1 MRGGVSLF
9 RGIQG
14 KIILLAVTIGLLPGI
29 VGVTLTYFGGT
40 NLLKSSIGNNFHEI
54 ARKES
59 EYLRGVIEKEIDEV
73 HSLSISPFIRQYV
86 EAANQRYDGKDNK
99 EISREI
105 NSIENIWPRLNENS
119 AIIKNILKNELA
131 EHLKE
136 YKKRESQ
143 EYAEIFITDIK
154 GAIIAATNK
163 TTDYFQA
170 DEKWWEEAYN
180 GGKGSIYLSDVGYDE
195 SAKVFSLDFCLPIMD
210 KSNKRVI
217 GIIKVVTDIRHL
229 FSGIINVNI
238 GKTGHSDLVSSD
250 GTVIIDAISPPLSWK
265 ISEGLISNISA
276 SRGGWTI
283 DIDEHGISSIIGFAP
298 VERGGNFSASSLGNK
313 EWYIFVRQDL
323 SETYLPIIELLWK
336 VSLIGLS
343 LVGVLAFFALSRARQ
358 IVKPL
363 MQLQNG
369 IDLIGKGRLN
379 YRLEIETKDEVGQL
393 ANSIN
398 RMAVELENRTNELE
412 FQRGELE
419 ETKNYLK
426 NILEHS
432 ADIVITTDL
441 NGSVVEFNKAAEEIL
456 EYKKEDVIGK
466 PADEF
471 YLDKN
476 ERKNILEIVNKKG
489 KINNYETRFMTKS
502 GKILHVSLTLSH
514 LKDNSGK
521 VIGTVGISRD
531 VTVKKELDQMK
542 LDFMYMLTHDIKSPL
557 SILLGLSTMVM
568 EGKFGSVDEKIVEPL
583 RSIYSSGRKISSL
596 VDNCLTSAL
605 IEAGRLELEMK
616 PVKIDVVLN
625 TIIKLMRL
633 QAAKKM
639 VDIKTDIPKS
649 FPEVLGDEIY
659 LDRVFINLLS
669 NAIKYTPD
677 GGEIKVKVKITD
689 GGKSKHKRYAEI
701 SITDTGIGISQEDIP
716 GLFNKYK
723 RAKGSGKI
731 EGTGLGLFIVKYI
744 VDSHN
749 GEVEIS
755 SKVGEGSTFTVRFP
769 LKGASVLSHN

>member
-1 MRGGVSLF
+1 MF

-14 KIILLAVTIGLLPGI
+14 KIIFLAVIIGLLPGI
-29 VGVTLTYFGGT
+29 VGVTLTYLGGT
-40 NLLKSSIGNNFHEI
+40 HLLKNSIGSNFHEL

-59 EYLRGVIEKEIDEV
+59 EYMRRVIEKEIDEV
-73 HSLSISPFIRQYV
+73 HSLAISPFIRKYI
-86 EAANQRYDGKDNK
+86 EDANLKYNSKANE
-99 EISREI
+99 EIIREI
-105 NSIENIWPRLNENS
+105 NSIENIWPRLKDNSPIIREIINNE
-119 AIIKNILKNELA
+119 IA
-131 EHLKE
+131 EYIKE
-136 YKKRESQ
+136 YKKREGE
-143 EYAEIFITDIK
+143 EYAEIFITDAK
-154 GAIIAATNK
+154 GAVIAATNK
-163 TTDYFQA
+163 TSDYFQA

-180 GGKGSIYLSDVGYDE
+180 NGKGSVYLSDVEYDE
-195 SAKVFSLDFCLPIMD
+195 SAKVFALNFCIPIMD

-217 GIIKVVTDIRHL
+217 GIIKVIADIKHL
-229 FSGIINVNI
+229 FSGIINVHI
-238 GKTGHSDLVSSD
+238 GETGHSDLVSSD

-265 ISEGLISNISA
+265 INEGLISKISA
-276 SRGGWTI
+276 SRGGWTM
-283 DIDEHGISSIIGFAP
+283 DKDEHGINSIIGFSH
-298 VERGGNFSASSLGNK
+298 VEWGSKFSGSSLGNK
-313 EWYIFVRQDL
+313 NWYIFVRQDL
-323 SETYLPIIELLWK
+323 PEAYTPIFGLLWK
-336 VSLIGLS
+336 VSI
-343 LVGVLAFFALSRARQ
+343 VGVLLIGIFTLVALSMARQ
-358 IVKPL
+358 IVRPL
-363 MQLQNG
+363 LILQDG
-369 IDLIGKGRLN
+369 VGLIGQGKLN
-379 YRLEIETKDEVGQL
+379 HRLEIKTKDEIGDL

-456 EYKKEDVIGK
+456 EYKREEVIGK

-476 ERKNILEIVNKKG
+476 ERKYILDIVNKKG

-502 GKILHVSLTLSH
+502 GKILNVSLTLSH

-521 VIGTVGISRD
+521 LIGTVGISRD
-531 VTVKKELDQMK
+531 VTAKKELDQMK

-568 EGKFGSVDEKIVEPL
+568 EGKFGSVDEKIIEPL

-616 PVKIDVVLN
+616 PVKVDVVLN
-625 TIIKLMRL
+625 NIIKLMRL

-639 VDIKTDIPKS
+639 IDIKTDIPKS
-649 FPEVLGDEIY
+649 FPEVMGDEIY

-677 GGEIKVKVKITD
+677 SGEIKVKGKITD
-689 GGKSKHKRYAEI
+689 SGKARHKRYAEI
-701 SITDTGIGISQEDIP
+701 SISDTGIGISQEDLP

-723 RAKGSGKI
+723 RAKGSGRI

-744 VDSHN
+744 VNSHN
-749 GEVEIS
+749 GEVEVS
-755 SKVGEGSTFTVRFP
+755 SKVGEGSIFTVRFP
-769 LKGASVLSHN
+769 LKASKTA

>member
-1 MRGGVSLF
+1 MF

-14 KIILLAVTIGLLPGI
+14 KILFLAIIIGLLPGI
-29 VGVTLTYFGGT
+29 VGITLTYLGGT
-40 NLLKSSIGNNFHEI
+40 HLLKNSIGSNFHEI

-59 EYLRGVIEKEIDEV
+59 EYMRRVIEKEIDEV
-73 HSLSISPFIRQYV
+73 HSLAISPFVRKYV
-86 EAANQRYDGKDNK
+86 EDASLKYNNK
-99 EISREI
+99 TNEEIIREI
-105 NSIENIWPRLNENS
+105 NNIERIWPRLKGNS
-119 AIIKNILKNELA
+119 TILKDIMNNELA
-131 EHLKE
+131 EYLTE
-136 YKKRESQ
+136 YKNREGE
-143 EYAEIFITDIK
+143 EYAEIFITDAK
-154 GAIIAATNK
+154 GAVIAATNK
-163 TTDYFQA
+163 TSDYFQA

-180 GGKGSIYLSDVGYDE
+180 NGKGSVYLSDIDYDE
-195 SAKVFSLDFCLPIMD
+195 SAKVFALNFCIPIMD

-217 GIIKVVTDIRHL
+217 GIITVITDIKHL
-229 FSGIINVNI
+229 FSGIINVHI
-238 GKTGHSDLVSSD
+238 GETGHSDLVSSD

-265 ISEGLISNISA
+265 ISEGLISKISA
-276 SRGGWTI
+276 SRGGWTM
-283 DIDEHGISSIIGFAP
+283 DKDEHGINSIIGFSH
-298 VERGGNFSASSLGNK
+298 VEWGSKFSVSSLGNK
-313 EWYIFVRQDL
+313 NWYIFVRQDL
-323 SETYLPIIELLWK
+323 PEAYLPIFGLLWK
-336 VSLIGLS
+336 VSIVGILLIGIFT
-343 LVGVLAFFALSRARQ
+343 LVALSIARQ
-358 IVKPL
+358 IVRPL
-363 MQLQNG
+363 LILQDG
-369 IDLIGKGRLN
+369 VGLIGQGKLN
-379 YRLEIETKDEVGQL
+379 QRLEIKTKDEIGDL

-412 FQRGELE
+412 FQREELE

-456 EYKKEDVIGK
+456 EYKREEVIGK

-476 ERKNILEIVNKKG
+476 ERKYILDIVSKKG

-502 GKILHVSLTLSH
+502 GKILNVSLTLSH

-521 VIGTVGISRD
+521 LIGTVGISRD
-531 VTVKKELDQMK
+531 VTAKKELDQMK

-616 PVKIDVVLN
+616 PVKVDVVLN
-625 TIIKLMRL
+625 NIIKLMRL

-639 VDIKTDIPKS
+639 IDIKTDIPKS
-649 FPEVLGDEIY
+649 FPEVMGDEIY

-677 GGEIKVKVKITD
+677 SGEIKVKCKTTD
-689 GGKSKHKRYAEI
+689 GGKTRHKRYAEI
-701 SITDTGIGISQEDIP
+701 SISDTGIGISQEDLP

-723 RAKGSGKI
+723 RAKGSGRI

-744 VDSHN
+744 VNSHN
-749 GEVEIS
+749 GEVEVS
-755 SKVGEGSTFTVRFP
+755 SKVGEGSIFTVRFP
-769 LKGASVLSHN
+769 LKASKTA

>member
-1 MRGGVSLF
+1 MF
-9 RGIQG
+9 KGIQG

-29 VGVTLTYFGGT
+29 VGVILTYFGGT
-40 NLLKSSIGNNFHEI
+40 NLLKNSIVNSLQEI
-54 ARKES
+54 AKMES
-59 EYLRGVIEKEIDEV
+59 AQVNRVIEKKIHEAR
-73 HSLSISPFIRQYV
+73 SLTISPFVRRYI
-86 EAANQRYDGKDNK
+86 ETANQRYAESSNEDLIK
-99 EISREI
+99 EINR
-105 NSIENIWPRLNENS
+105 IESIWPQLSEKNPFLKAILN
-119 AIIKNILKNELA
+119 NELSA
-131 EHLKE
+131 YLKE
-136 YKKRESQ
+136 YKNLEKE
-143 EYAEIFITDIK
+143 EYAEIFITDVK
-154 GAIIAATNK
+154 GAVIAATNK
-163 TTDYFQA
+163 TTDFFQA

-180 GGKGSIYLSDVGYDE
+180 GGKGSIYLSDVSYDE

-210 KSNKRVI
+210 RSNKKVI
-217 GIIKVVTDIRHL
+217 GIVKIVTDIRYL
-229 FSGIINVNI
+229 FSGIINIRI
-238 GKTGHSDLVSSD
+238 GKTGHSDLVASD

-265 ISEGLISNISA
+265 ISEGLISNISTTEP
-276 SRGGWTI
+276 GWTI
-283 DIDEHGISSIIGFAP
+283 DVDEHGIGSIIGYAP
-298 VERGGNFSASSLGNK
+298 VEGSSAFSASSFGNK
-313 EWYIFVRQDL
+313 RWYIFIRQDM
-323 SETYLPIIELLWK
+323 SEVYIPIMELLWR
-336 VSLIGLS
+336 VSLIGLV
-343 LVGVLAFFALSRARQ
+343 LVCILAFVALSRARQ

-363 MQLQNG
+363 MLLQNG
-369 IDLIGKGRLN
+369 IELIGQGRLN
-379 YRLEIETKDEVGQL
+379 YRLEVETKDEVGQL

-398 RMAVELENRTNELE
+398 KMAAEMEDSTNKLEL
-412 FQRGELE
+412 QRRELE

-426 NILEHS
+426 NILEYS

-441 NGSVVEFNKAAEEIL
+441 NGNVVEFNKAAEEIL
-456 EYKKEDVIGK
+456 EYKKEEVIGR

-489 KINNYETRFMTKS
+489 KINNFETRFMTRS
-502 GKILHVSLTLSH
+502 GKILNVSLTLSH
-514 LKDNSGK
+514 LKDNSGRL
-521 VIGTVGISRD
+521 IGTVGISRD

-616 PVKIDVVLN
+616 PVKLDLVLN
-625 TIIKLMRL
+625 NIIKLMRL

-639 VDIKTDIPKS
+639 VDIRTDIPKS
-649 FPEVLGDEIY
+649 FPEVIGDEIY

-677 GGEIKVKVKITD
+677 GGEIRVKGRITD
-689 GGKSKHKRYAEI
+689 SGKAKYHKRYAEI
-701 SITDTGIGISQEDIP
+701 SISDTGIGISQEDLS

-723 RAKGSGKI
+723 RAKGSRRI

-749 GEVEIS
+749 GEVEVS
-755 SKVGEGSTFTVRFP
+755 SKVGEGSAFTVRFP
-769 LKGASVLSHN
+769 LKGAKTA

>member
-1 MRGGVSLF
+1 MF
-9 RGIQG
+9 KGIQG

-29 VGVTLTYFGGT
+29 VGVTLTYYGGT
-40 NLLKSSIGNNFHEI
+40 NFLKNSIGNSFQEI
-54 ARKES
+54 AKKES
-59 EYLRGVIEKEIDEV
+59 AHVKRVIEKEIDEAR
-73 HSLSISPFIRQYV
+73 SITISPFVRQFV
-86 EAANQRYDGKDNK
+86 ERANQRYIDSSSENLIK
-99 EISREI
+99 EI
-105 NSIENIWPRLNENS
+105 NSIENIWPHLSE
-119 AIIKNILKNELA
+119 KNPILKEILNNELSA
-131 EHLKE
+131 YLKE
-136 YKKRESQ
+136 YKNLEKE
-143 EYAEIFITDIK
+143 EYAEIFITDVK
-154 GAIIAATNK
+154 GAVIAATNK

-180 GGKGSIYLSDVGYDE
+180 GGKGSIYLADVGYDE
-195 SAKVFSLDFCLPIMD
+195 SVKVFSLDFCLPIMD
-210 KSNKRVI
+210 RSNKNVI
-217 GIIKVVTDIRHL
+217 GVIKLVTDIRYL
-229 FSGIINVNI
+229 FSGIINIQI

-250 GTVIIDAISPPLSWK
+250 GMVIIDPISPPLSWRISENLLSK
-265 ISEGLISNISA
+265 ISTIEP
-276 SRGGWTI
+276 GWTI
-283 DIDEHGISSIIGFAP
+283 DEDEHGIKSIIGYAP
-298 VERGGNFSASSLGNK
+298 VENNKNFSASSLGSK
-313 EWYIFVRQDL
+313 SWYIFVRQDL
-323 SETYLPIIELLWK
+323 SEVYTPVMELLWK

-343 LVGVLAFFALSRARQ
+343 IIGVLAFVALSRARQ

-363 MQLQNG
+363 MQLQKG
-369 IDLIGKGRLN
+369 IELIGQGSLN
-379 YRLEIETKDEVGQL
+379 YRIEVETKDEVGQV

-398 RMAVELENRTNELE
+398 RMAAELENSTNELQL
-412 FQRGELE
+412 QRKELE
-419 ETKNYLK
+419 ETKNYLR

-441 NGSVVEFNKAAEEIL
+441 NGNVVEFNKAAEEML
-456 EYKKEDVIGK
+456 EYKREEVIGR

-471 YLDKN
+471 YIDKN
-476 ERKNILEIVNKKG
+476 ERKDILDIVNKKG
-489 KINNYETRFMTKS
+489 KINNYETKFITKS

-514 LKDNSGK
+514 LKDNSGN

-568 EGKFGSVDEKIVEPL
+568 EGKFGSVDEKIIEPL

-616 PVKIDVVLN
+616 PVKVDVVLN
-625 TIIKLMRL
+625 NIIKLMRL

-639 VDIKTDIPKS
+639 IDIKTDIPKS
-649 FPEVLGDEIY
+649 FPEVMGDEIY

-677 GGEIKVKVKITD
+677 SGEIKVKGKITD
-689 GGKSKHKRYAEI
+689 SGKARHKRYAEI
-701 SITDTGIGISQEDIP
+701 SISDTGIGISQEDLP

-723 RAKGSGKI
+723 RAKGSGRI

-749 GEVEIS
+749 GEVEVS
-755 SKVGEGSTFTVRFP
+755 SKVGEGSIFTVRFP
-769 LKGASVLSHN
+769 LKASKTA

>member
-1 MRGGVSLF
+1 MFKR
-9 RGIQG
+9 IQG
-14 KIILLAVTIGLLPGI
+14 KVLSLAIIIGLLPGI
-29 VGVTLTYFGGT
+29 VGITLTYLGGT
-40 NLLKSSIGNNFHEI
+40 HLLKNSIGNNFHEI

-59 EYLRGVIEKEIDEV
+59 EYMRRVIEKEIDEV
-73 HSLSISPFIRQYV
+73 HSLAISPFIRKYV
-86 EAANQRYDGKDNK
+86 EDANLKYNGKVNE
-99 EISREI
+99 EIIREI
-105 NSIENIWPRLNENS
+105 NSIENIWPRLKENS
-119 AIIKNILKNELA
+119 PVLRDIMNNETA
-131 EHLKE
+131 EYIKE
-136 YKKRESQ
+136 YKKREGE
-143 EYAEIFITDIK
+143 EYAEIFITDAK
-154 GAIIAATNK
+154 GAVIAATSK
-163 TTDYFQA
+163 TSDYFQA

-180 GGKGSIYLSDVGYDE
+180 NGKGSVYLSDVEYDE
-195 SAKVFSLDFCLPIMD
+195 NAKVFALNFCIPIMN
-210 KSNKRVI
+210 KSNKVI

-229 FSGIINVNI
+229 FSGIINVHI
-238 GKTGHSDLVSSD
+238 GETGHSDLVSSD

-265 ISEGLISNISA
+265 ISEGLISKISA
-276 SRGGWTI
+276 SKGGWTM
-283 DIDEHGISSIIGFAP
+283 DKDEHGISSIIGFSP
-298 VERGGNFSASSLGNK
+298 VEWGAKFSASSLGGKN
-313 EWYIFVRQDL
+313 WYIFVRQDIP
-323 SETYLPIIELLWK
+323 EAYAPIFGLLWR
-336 VSLIGLS
+336 VALVGILLIGIFT
-343 LVGVLAFFALSRARQ
+343 LVALSIARQ
-358 IVKPL
+358 IVRPL
-363 MQLQNG
+363 LILQDG
-369 IDLIGKGRLN
+369 VRLIGQGKLN
-379 YRLEIETKDEVGQL
+379 QRLEIKTKDEIGDL

-398 RMAVELENRTNELE
+398 NMAEELENRTNELE

-456 EYKKEDVIGK
+456 EYKKEEVIGK

-471 YLDKN
+471 YMDKN
-476 ERKNILEIVNKKG
+476 ERKHILDIVSKKG

-502 GKILHVSLTLSH
+502 GKILNMSLTLSH

-531 VTVKKELDQMK
+531 VTAKKELDQMK

-616 PVKIDVVLN
+616 PVKVDVVLN
-625 TIIKLMRL
+625 NIIKLMRL

-639 VDIKTDIPKS
+639 IDIKTEIPKS
-649 FPEVLGDEIY
+649 FPEVMGDEIY

-669 NAIKYTPD
+669 NAIKYTHD
-677 GGEIKVKVKITD
+677 NGEIRVKGKITD
-689 GGKSKHKRYAEI
+689 GGKSRHKRYAEI
-701 SITDTGIGISQEDIP
+701 SISDTGIGISQEDLP

-723 RAKGSGKI
+723 RAKGSGRI

-769 LKGASVLSHN
+769 LKGAKTA

>member
-1 MRGGVSLF
+1 MF

-14 KIILLAVTIGLLPGI
+14 KIIFLAVIIGLLPGI
-29 VGVTLTYFGGT
+29 VGVTLTYLGGT
-40 NLLKSSIGNNFHEI
+40 HLLKNSIGSNFHEL

-59 EYLRGVIEKEIDEV
+59 EYMRRVIEKEIDEV
-73 HSLSISPFIRQYV
+73 HSLAISPFIRKYI
-86 EAANQRYDGKDNK
+86 EDANLKYNSKGNE
-99 EISREI
+99 EIIREI
-105 NSIENIWPRLNENS
+105 NSIENIWPRLKDNSPIIREIINNE
-119 AIIKNILKNELA
+119 IA
-131 EHLKE
+131 EYIKE
-136 YKKRESQ
+136 YKKREGE
-143 EYAEIFITDIK
+143 EYAEIFITDTK
-154 GAIIAATNK
+154 GAVIAATNK
-163 TTDYFQA
+163 TSDYFQA

-180 GGKGSIYLSDVGYDE
+180 NGKGSVYLSDVEYDE
-195 SAKVFSLDFCLPIMD
+195 SAKVFALNFCIPIMD

-217 GIIKVVTDIRHL
+217 GIIKVIADIKHL
-229 FSGIINVNI
+229 FSGIINVHI
-238 GKTGHSDLVSSD
+238 GETGHSDLVSSD

-265 ISEGLISNISA
+265 INEGLISKISA
-276 SRGGWTI
+276 SRGGWTL
-283 DIDEHGISSIIGFAP
+283 DKDEHGINSIIGFSH
-298 VERGGNFSASSLGNK
+298 VEWGSKFSASSLGNK
-313 EWYIFVRQDL
+313 NWYIFVRQDMP
-323 SETYLPIIELLWK
+323 EAYTPIFGLLWK
-336 VSLIGLS
+336 VSI
-343 LVGVLAFFALSRARQ
+343 VGVLLIGIFTLVALSIARQ
-358 IVKPL
+358 IVRPL
-363 MQLQNG
+363 LILQDG
-369 IDLIGKGRLN
+369 VGLIGQGKLN
-379 YRLEIETKDEVGQL
+379 QRLEIKTKDEIGDL

-398 RMAVELENRTNELE
+398 SMAVELENRTNELE
-412 FQRGELE
+412 FQREELE

-456 EYKKEDVIGK
+456 EYKREEVIGK

-476 ERKNILEIVNKKG
+476 ERKYILDIVSKKG

-502 GKILHVSLTLSH
+502 GKILNVSLTLSH

-521 VIGTVGISRD
+521 LIGTVGISRD
-531 VTVKKELDQMK
+531 VTAKKELDQMK

-568 EGKFGSVDEKIVEPL
+568 EGKFGSVDEKIIEPL

-616 PVKIDVVLN
+616 PVKVDVVLN
-625 TIIKLMRL
+625 NIIKLMRL

-639 VDIKTDIPKS
+639 IDIKTDIPKS
-649 FPEVLGDEIY
+649 FPEVMGDEIY

-677 GGEIKVKVKITD
+677 SGEIKVKGKITD
-689 GGKSKHKRYAEI
+689 SGKARHKRYAEI
-701 SITDTGIGISQEDIP
+701 SISDTGIGISQEDLP

-723 RAKGSGKI
+723 RAKGSGRI

-744 VDSHN
+744 VNSHN
-749 GEVEIS
+749 GEVEVS
-755 SKVGEGSTFTVRFP
+755 SKVGEGSIFTVRFP
-769 LKGASVLSHN
+769 LKASKTA

>member
-1 MRGGVSLF
+1 LL

-14 KIILLAVTIGLLPGI
+14 KIIFLAAIIGFLPGI
-29 VGVTLTYFGGT
+29 VGVTLTYLGGT
-40 NLLKSSIGNNFHEI
+40 YLLKNSIGNNFHEI

-59 EYLRGVIEKEIDEV
+59 EYMRRVIEKEIDEV
-73 HSLSISPFIRQYV
+73 HSLAISPFIRKYI
-86 EAANQRYDGKDNK
+86 EDANLKYNSKGNED
-99 EISREI
+99 IIREI
-105 NSIENIWPRLNENS
+105 NSIENVWPRLKENS
-119 AIIKNILKNELA
+119 PILRGIINNEIA
-131 EHLKE
+131 EYIKE
-136 YKKRESQ
+136 YRKREGE
-143 EYAEIFITDIK
+143 EYAEIFITDAK
-154 GAIIAATNK
+154 GAVIAATNK
-163 TTDYFQA
+163 TSDYFQA

-180 GGKGSIYLSDVGYDE
+180 NGKGSVYLSDVEYDE
-195 SAKVFSLDFCLPIMD
+195 SAKVFALNFCIPIMD

-217 GIIKVVTDIRHL
+217 GIIKVIADIKHL
-229 FSGIINVNI
+229 FSGIINVHI
-238 GKTGHSDLVSSD
+238 GETGHSDLVSSD

-265 ISEGLISNISA
+265 INEGLISKISA
-276 SRGGWTI
+276 SRGGWTM
-283 DIDEHGISSIIGFAP
+283 DKDEHGINSIIGFSH
-298 VERGGNFSASSLGNK
+298 VEWGSKFSASSLGNK
-313 EWYIFVRQDL
+313 NWYIFVRQDL
-323 SETYLPIIELLWK
+323 PEAYTPIFGLLWK
-336 VSLIGLS
+336 VSI
-343 LVGVLAFFALSRARQ
+343 VGVLLIGIFTLVALSMARQ
-358 IVKPL
+358 IVRPL
-363 MQLQNG
+363 LILQDG
-369 IDLIGKGRLN
+369 VGLIGQGKLN
-379 YRLEIETKDEVGQL
+379 HRLEIKTKDEIGDL

-456 EYKKEDVIGK
+456 EYKREDVIGK

-476 ERKNILEIVNKKG
+476 ERKYILDIVSKKG

-502 GKILHVSLTLSH
+502 GKILNVSLTLSH

-521 VIGTVGISRD
+521 LIGTVGISRD
-531 VTVKKELDQMK
+531 VTAKKELDQMK

-616 PVKIDVVLN
+616 PVKVDVVLN
-625 TIIKLMRL
+625 NIIKLMRL

-649 FPEVLGDEIY
+649 FPEVMGDEIY

-677 GGEIKVKVKITD
+677 GGEIKVKCKTTD
-689 GGKSKHKRYAEI
+689 GGKTRHKRYAEI
-701 SITDTGIGISQEDIP
+701 SISDTGIGISQEDLP

-723 RAKGSGKI
+723 RAKGSGRI

-749 GEVEIS
+749 GEVEVS
-755 SKVGEGSTFTVRFP
+755 SKVGEGSIFIVRFP
-769 LKGASVLSHN
+769 LKGVKAV

>member
-1 MRGGVSLF
+1 MF
-9 RGIQG
+9 KGIQG
-14 KIILLAVTIGLLPGI
+14 KVLSLAIIISLLPGM
-29 VGVTLTYFGGT
+29 VGVTLTYLGGT
-40 NLLKSSIGNNFHEI
+40 HLLKNSIGSNFHEI

-59 EYLRGVIEKEIDEV
+59 EYMRRVIEKEIDEV
-73 HSLSISPFIRQYV
+73 HSLAISPFIRKYI
-86 EAANQRYDGKDNK
+86 EDANLKYNSKGNE
-99 EISREI
+99 EIIREI
-105 NSIENIWPRLNENS
+105 NSIENIWPRLKENS
-119 AIIKNILKNELA
+119 PILKDIISNRLA
-131 EHLKE
+131 EYLKE
-136 YKKRESQ
+136 YKNREGE
-143 EYAEIFITDIK
+143 EYAEIFITDAK
-154 GAIIAATNK
+154 GAVIAATNR
-163 TTDYFQA
+163 TSDYFQA
-170 DEKWWEEAYN
+170 DERWWEEAFN
-180 GGKGSIYLSDVGYDE
+180 NGKGGIYLSDVDYDE
-195 SAKVFSLDFCLPIMD
+195 NAKVFSLNFCLPIMD
-210 KSNKRVI
+210 KSNKKVI
-217 GIIKVVTDIRHL
+217 GIIKVITDIKHL

-265 ISEGLISNISA
+265 ISEGLISKITDSK
-276 SRGGWTI
+276 GGWTM
-283 DIDEHGISSIIGFAP
+283 DEDEHGISSIIGFSP
-298 VERGGNFSASSLGNK
+298 VEWGAKFSASSLGGKN
-313 EWYIFVRQDL
+313 WYIFVRQDIP
-323 SETYLPIIELLWK
+323 EAYIPIF
-336 VSLIGLS
+336 S
-343 LVGVLAFFALSRARQ
+343 LVWRVALVGILLTSIFTLVALSMARQ
-358 IVKPL
+358 IVRPL
-363 MQLQNG
+363 LILQDG
-369 IDLIGKGRLN
+369 VGLIGQGKLN
-379 YRLEIETKDEVGQL
+379 HRLEIKTKDEIGDL

-412 FQRGELE
+412 FQREELE

-441 NGSVVEFNKAAEEIL
+441 NGSVVEFNKAAEEML
-456 EYKKEDVIGK
+456 EYKREEVIGK

-476 ERKNILEIVNKKG
+476 ERKYILDIVSKKG

-502 GKILHVSLTLSH
+502 GKILNVSLTLSH

-531 VTVKKELDQMK
+531 VTAKKELDQMK

-568 EGKFGSVDEKIVEPL
+568 EGKFGSIDEKIVEPL

-616 PVKIDVVLN
+616 PVKVDVVLN
-625 TIIKLMRL
+625 SIIKLMRL

-639 VDIKTDIPKS
+639 VDIRTDIPKS
-649 FPEVLGDEIY
+649 FPEVMGDEIY

-677 GGEIKVKVKITD
+677 GGEIKVKCKITD
-689 GGKSKHKRYAEI
+689 SGKARHKRYAEI
-701 SITDTGIGISQEDIP
+701 SISDTGIGISQEDLP

-723 RAKGSGKI
+723 RAKGSGRI

-749 GEVEIS
+749 GEVEVS
-755 SKVGEGSTFTVRFP
+755 SKVGEGSIFTVRFP
-769 LKGASVLSHN
+769 LKASKTV